1 MDSSFSTKVKVG
13 ITTVLAITVLIV
25 GVFWAKDYNP
35 AIKKLRFTVVFSDG
49 DRIASGDPIIL
60 SGIKI
65 GEVSGVSLTAD
76 NKAAIELFVT
86 KRISLSDDT
95 QFTIM
100 DVGLMGD
107 KALVIYP
114 GTSTVPLDVNKLY
127 PGIEVSSMSDLLGSA
142 DAVLKKLGHIAEK
155 LDKDVDI
162 GKLTGSFEQTLE
174 KIRLAVD
181 EFAALAV
188 ENREPLK
195 NSISNFNEAS
205 REMRDFVKNNDTK
218 FVQAL
223 ESFQQTTENIST
235 ALDNFNKL
243 SAIIDTVSAYMDSGE
258 GTLARLIK
266 TDELYEELRQTNAN
280 LDSFVID
287 FKNNP
292 GKYTKDMNFKIRL
305 F

>member
-1 MDSSFSTKVKVG
+1 MDSSFNTKVKVG
-13 ITTVLAITVLIV
+13 ITTVLAIIVLIF
-25 GVFWAKDYNP
+25 GVFWAKEYNP
-35 AIKKLRFTVVFSDG
+35 AVKKLRFTVKFSDG
-49 DRIASGDPIIL
+49 DRISAGDPIIL

-76 NKAAIELFVT
+76 NKAAIGLFIT
-86 KRISLSDDT
+86 KRISLSDDS

-127 PGIEVSSMSDLLGSA
+127 SGIEASSMSDLLGSA
-142 DAVLKKLGHIAEK
+142 DAVLKKLDHIAEK

-174 KIRLAVD
+174 KIRMAVD
-181 EFAALAV
+181 EFAALAG

-223 ESFQQTTENIST
+223 DSFQQTTEKISI
-235 ALDNFNKL
+235 ALDNFNTL
-243 SAIIDTVSAYMDSGE
+243 SAIIDTVSAYMDSGK

-280 LDSFVID
+280 IDSFVID